1 MGYDIPTSAALIYR
15 VEDIIAGLDCCNEA
29 YEHEHPGFN
38 DTIGHDA
45 HELDGEHSDLS
56 EQSNHLQGS
65 WYQVSTPLPSPPCS
79 PLPKQ
84 DNPELSEDKE
94 GYLNVDAI
102 DLQEYKQWHAED
114 HLGKEV
120 DMFAATLEDEEI
132 DSIVML
138 AIQQFGTVTQSN
150 YERI

>member
-45 HELDGEHSDLS
+45 HEQLVPGPHPPS
-56 EQSNHLQGS
+56 
-65 WYQVSTPLPSPPCS
+65 SPPCS